1 MAIWRALKIF
11 FLGKDIMLNKEM
23 IVKMVQDFE
32 LIFKTKPVILA
43 GAAMV
48 LHGLKPETRDIDLY
62 VPHEVY
68 KRLSFFSRKDKNGVI
83 QLGFL
88 EIGSSVNGWEMDPS
102 YDVVDGLHVH
112 TLEGI
117 IQFKRKLGREK
128 DFYDIKIIEEFLTK
142 A

>member
-11 FLGKDIMLNKEM
+11 FKGNIMLDKEM
-23 IVKMVQDFE
+23 IIKMVKDFE
-32 LIFKTKPVILA
+32 LLFKVKPLLLA

-48 LHGLKPETRDIDLY
+48 LHGIKSETRDIDLY
-62 VPHEVY
+62 IPLADYE
-68 KRLSFFSRKDKNGVI
+68 RLSFFFRKDKNGVI

-102 YDVVDGLHVH
+102 YVVVDGVHIH

-117 IQFKRKLGREK
+117 IQFKKNLGREK
-128 DFYDIKIIEEFLTK
+128 DFIDIKIIEEFLTK

>member
-11 FLGKDIMLNKEM
+11 FKGSIMLNKEM
-23 IVKMVQDFE
+23 IIKMVKDFE
-32 LIFKTKPVILA
+32 LLFKVKPLVLA

-48 LHGLKPETRDIDLY
+48 LHGVKSETRDIDLY
-62 VPHEVY
+62 IPLADYE
-68 KRLSFFSRKDKNGVI
+68 RLAFFFQKDKNGVV

-88 EIGSSVNGWEMDPS
+88 EIGSSITGWEMDPS
-102 YDVVDGLHVH
+102 YDVIDGLHVH

-117 IQFKRKLGREK
+117 VQFKKNLGREK
-128 DFYDIKIIEEFLTK
+128 DFIDIKIIEAFLQK

>member
-1 MAIWRALKIF
+1 
-11 FLGKDIMLNKEM
+11 M
-23 IVKMVQDFE
+23 IIKMVKDFE
-32 LIFKTKPVILA
+32 LLFKVKPLLLA

-48 LHGLKPETRDIDLY
+48 LHGIKSETRDIDLY
-62 VPHEVY
+62 IPLADYE
-68 KRLSFFSRKDKNGVI
+68 RLSFFSRKDKNGVI

>member
-32 LIFKTKPVILA
+32 LVFKTKPVILA

-48 LHGLKPETRDIDLY
+48 LHGLKSETRDIDLY
-62 VPHEVY
+62 VPLEVY
-68 KRLSFFSRKDKNGVI
+68 ERLSFSMKDEYNPI
-83 QLGFL
+83 QIGLV
-88 EIGSSVNGWEMDPS
+88 EIGSSIDKWGIDLS
-102 YDVVDGLHVH
+102 YQSIEGLHVH
-112 TLEGI
+112 SLEGI
-117 IQFKRKLGREK
+117 VQFKTKLGREK
-128 DFYDIKIIEEFLTK
+128 DFIDIKIIEEFLSK